1 MKLKSNWLRK
11 KGSLLAH
18 VTVKDKVR
26 VGSTWCHFITHL
38 CFFCLL
44 ILLLDKISPNG
55 GKYSYCKPKLIS
67 LQITVHRRDSKALSY
82 CIYSKHHWK
91 VWLEFL
97 ANVPSCC
104 AKNFVQL
111 GVLCPPLWSGVYQVQ
126 LCLNDKKW
134 ILPNSRGFV
143 TRKNVRCFRQQK
155 QQMFNLYVP
164 YLDCTLLNSFLIS
177 MVIIRNRWAIEQN
190 RLDDSLVWCYKV
202 FFSLKLNIYLS
213 LLYLEG
219 SKTTKN
225 EESIS
230 LPVKLMVNMYKWYN
244 HSIIQYLR
252 VEQGDKK

>member
-1 MKLKSNWLRK
+1 MRELYLSIFFFLQVKLKSNWLRK

-26 VGSTWCHFITHL
+26 VGSTWYHFITHL

-143 TRKNVRCFRQQK
+143 TRKKVLQTAKTTDVQFICSLSWLYITQFISYLHGDNQK
-155 QQMFNLYVP
+155 QV
-164 YLDCTLLNSFLIS
+164 S
-177 MVIIRNRWAIEQN
+177 NRTEQIGW
-190 RLDDSLVWCYKV
+190 LT
-202 FFSLKLNIYLS
+202 
-213 LLYLEG
+213 G
-219 SKTTKN
+219 
-225 EESIS
+225 
-230 LPVKLMVNMYKWYN
+230 LM
-244 HSIIQYLR
+244 L
-252 VEQGDKK
+252 